1 MTAHPQPASRVRLY
15 IGAPVEH
22 TSERLVLQYVWDRLN
37 APNEW
42 AYIFANVAV
51 GGRQVDLVVATAET
65 TLLIEAKDYHLP
77 VQGEIN
83 GRWAQEGAFGSRP
96 VTNGYQQALGA
107 KNALRDFMHTIES
120 VHEYPNAMVVAVS
133 GIPGASKLTKGD
145 YKVCVGDMHDL
156 GGLMGLKS
164 GATWDTR
171 TWDRFAKSLSLE
183 LVPDVA
189 AAMHSDAHASEEL
202 LAKYL
207 AAFETCFAPYAQR
220 LLDDVYDFRKGEL
233 HTRDATQAV
242 LDCPSAVLIK
252 GPSGCGKTLLARS
265 IAVGAVAQG
274 YVPLLI
280 SANAFNGRLQD
291 ALNAEATL
299 LDTSSARDILRAS
312 RIRSKPLILLIDGFN
327 ECPPSLQDLLLRSV
341 RAFSSRYQARIAI
354 TTQTTPGRMDLLSS
368 ETLKVRPPS
377 TGLKERLANHNLAT
391 GDESVSQ
398 LLRTARSGLEA
409 VLVGEAGSV
418 LPAGASRFALFDAFA
433 RVKLGP
439 LASEGVSLLCDF
451 AGALIANACFGLSV
465 RQFDRL
471 VAAGK
476 YARDVRDVVDRSG
489 LLERRGDRVTFIH
502 ELFLES
508 FTAEYA
514 LRNTTLTA
522 MSLQAA
528 LQLPRY
534 ESSKEFIVGGLEA
547 DTLLHQ
553 FLSSCSDPEVL
564 RACAEGTC
572 GKAAQEWVAQGLRD
586 FIATMTRETEGIA
599 FEMSDRGFQ
608 GFELLPETIMMSPT
622 SSTLVPSMWRLLLQG
637 EFLPEMMTALAS
649 MDAAIDRSV
658 IAHRDAARERR
669 TSARSGIF
677 AEAYVGSRKAGVS
690 QIVGFLHSGGSFPRP
705 KAGPDF
711 PDALFSAWQ
720 AARTHGQFYFLLGL
734 SKFSEIEPRI
744 AQYFAP
750 LVKSIRRLPYH
761 LQLDVIDF
769 CLYMNDAAEPFRSQI
784 VEGLEEALDYIG
796 PIMNGLAFEALGRLG
811 ALDEAEHEYADTVQA
826 ELAEIFSSDEHQN
839 NVNAWSFFSRQFDH
853 PFSSVYCEAINDMSV
868 DVKLSLLKKASL
880 GAEPPYISFVGI
892 LLRELG
898 DIGDVSAVPGLM
910 RWASLP
916 EKTHFMPQDAVE
928 VFWEAH
934 KALGKVQA
942 NLPANRSE
950 GLTEVDR
957 AMQACADLYY
967 WASRPD
973 VTDAPNSPL
982 TSPARNALL
991 NQCTLSAAGALA
1003 LTSSGMLC
1011 NGGTRPS
1018 LAQVYPELAVAV
1030 SRSALRQPD
1039 AQLSYYEGTFL
1050 GGSDSICSSCLLVL
1064 GNFGESTDLAL
1075 VRSFHDHPSVG
1086 KAALSAIRALE
1097 SRTLNAS

>member
-1 MTAHPQPASRVRLY
+1 MTELPQPASKVRLY

-22 TSERLVLQYVWDRLN
+22 TSEQLVLQSVWDQLN
-37 APNEW
+37 VRNEW
-42 AYIFANVAV
+42 GYIFANVAI
-51 GGRQVDLVVATAET
+51 GGRQVDLLVATAET
-65 TLLIEAKDYHLP
+65 TLLIEAKDYHFP

-83 GRWAQEGAFGSRP
+83 GRWVQEGAFGVRT

-107 KNALRDFMHTIES
+107 KNALRDFMHTVAS
-120 VHEYPNAMVVAVS
+120 VHEYPNAMVVAAS
-133 GIPGASKLTKGD
+133 GIPGSSKLTTGD
-145 YKVCVGDMHDL
+145 YKVRIGDLQDL

-164 GATWDTR
+164 GATWNAR
-171 TWDRFAKSLSLE
+171 TWARFAELLSLE

-189 AAMHSDAHASEEL
+189 AAMHSDVRASDEL

-207 AAFETCFAPYAQR
+207 AAFEACFAPYAHT
-220 LLDDVYDFRKGEL
+220 LLDDVYDFRNGEL
-233 HTRDATQAV
+233 HTYDATHAV

-265 IAVGAVAQG
+265 VAVGAVARG
-274 YVPLLI
+274 YVPLLL
-280 SANAFNGRLQD
+280 SANTFNGRLQD
-291 ALNAEATL
+291 ALNAEAAL
-299 LDTSSARDILRAS
+299 LDTSSAREILRAS

-327 ECPPSLQDLLLRSV
+327 ECPPRLQDLLLRSV
-341 RAFSSRYQARIAI
+341 HAFSSRYHARIVI
-354 TTQTTPGRMDLLSS
+354 TTQMIPRRIDLLRS
-368 ETLKVRPPS
+368 ETLTIRPPS
-377 TGLKERLANHNLAT
+377 IALKGRLAKHNLAI

-409 VLVGEAGSV
+409 VLVGEAGSL
-418 LPAGASRFALFDAFA
+418 LPAGASRFALFDAFS
-433 RVKLGP
+433 RVKLGS
-439 LASEGVSLLCDF
+439 LASEGVSLLSDF
-451 AGALIANACFGLSV
+451 AGALIASASFGLSV

-471 VAAGK
+471 AATRK
-476 YARDVRDVVDRSG
+476 YARDVRDAVDQSG

-514 LRNTTLTA
+514 IRNTMLTA
-522 MSLQAA
+522 ESLQAA

-534 ESSKEFIVGGLEA
+534 ESSKEFIVGGLED

-553 FLSSCSDPEVL
+553 FLSSCSNPEVL
-564 RACAEGTC
+564 RACADGTC
-572 GKAAQEWVAQGLRD
+572 GRAAQEWATQGLRH
-586 FIATMTRETEGIA
+586 FISTMTSEAEGIA

-608 GFELLPETIMMSPT
+608 GFAILPETIMMSPT
-622 SSTLVPSMWRLLLQG
+622 SKTFVPSMWRLLLQG

-649 MDAAIDRSV
+649 MDAAIERSV
-658 IAHRDAARERR
+658 VGHRDAAREKRV
-669 TSARSGIF
+669 SARSGIF

-690 QIVGFLHSGGSFPRP
+690 QVVSFIHSGGGFPRP
-705 KAGPDF
+705 AAGPDF
-711 PDALFSAWQ
+711 HGALFSAWQ

-734 SKFSEIEPRI
+734 SKSAEIESRI
-744 AQYFAP
+744 ARYFAP
-750 LVKSIRRLPYH
+750 LVKSMRRLPYH

-769 CLYMNDAAEPFRSQI
+769 CLYMDDAAEPFRSQI
-784 VEGLEEALDYIG
+784 IEGLEEALDYIG
-796 PIMNGLAFEALGRLG
+796 PIMNGLVFEALGRLG
-811 ALDEAEHEYADTVQA
+811 ALDEAEYEYEDTVRA
-826 ELAEIFSSDEHQN
+826 ELAAIFFSDDHDS

-853 PFSSVYCEAINDMSV
+853 PFSSAYCEVINDMPLH
-868 DVKLSLLKKASL
+868 VKLSLLKKASL
-880 GAEPPYISFVGI
+880 GAEPPYISFVAI

-898 DIGDVSAVPGLM
+898 DAGDVSATPGLL
-910 RWASLP
+910 RWTSLP

-967 WASRPD
+967 WVSRPD

-982 TSPARNALL
+982 TSSARNTLL
-991 NQCTLSAAGALA
+991 NQCTRSAAGALA

-1018 LAQVYPELAVAV
+1018 LAQVYPDLAVAI
-1030 SRSALRQPD
+1030 SRGALRQPD
-1039 AQLSYYEGTFL
+1039 AQLSYYEGPFL
-1050 GGSDSICSSCLLVL
+1050 GGTDSICSFCLLVL

-1075 VRSFHDHPSVG
+1075 VRSFHDHPSLG
-1086 KAALSAIRALE
+1086 KTALSAIRLLE
-1097 SRTLNAS
+1097 TRTLYAS

>member
-1 MTAHPQPASRVRLY
+1 MTAHPQPAPKVRLY
-15 IGAPVEH
+15 IGASVEH
-22 TSERLVLQYVWDRLN
+22 TSEQLVLQRVWDQLN
-37 APNEW
+37 ARNEW
-42 AYIFANVAV
+42 AYIFANVAL

-77 VQGEIN
+77 VLGEIN
-83 GRWAQEGAFGSRP
+83 GRWAQKGAFGSRP

-107 KNALRDFMHTIES
+107 KNALRDFMRTIGS
-120 VHEYPNAMVVAVS
+120 VHEYPNAMVVVAS
-133 GIPGASKLTKGD
+133 GIPCSSKLTKGD
-145 YKVCVGDMHDL
+145 YKVRVGDMQDL
-156 GGLMGLKS
+156 GDLMCLKS
-164 GATWDTR
+164 GATWDAR
-171 TWDRFAKSLSLE
+171 TWDRFSKSLSLE

-189 AAMHSDAHASEEL
+189 AAMHSDARASEEL

-207 AAFETCFAPYAQR
+207 AASEACFAPYAQR
-220 LLDDVYDFRKGEL
+220 ILDDVYDFRNVEL
-233 HTRDATQAV
+233 HTHDATQAV
-242 LDCPSAVLIK
+242 LDCPSAILIK

-265 IAVGAVAQG
+265 LAVGAVARG
-274 YVPLLI
+274 YVPILI

-291 ALNAEATL
+291 VLNAEAAL

-327 ECPPSLQDLLLRSV
+327 ECPQGLQDLLLRSV

-354 TTQTTPGRMDLLSS
+354 TTQMTPGRMDLLTS
-368 ETLKVRPPS
+368 EILKVRPPS

-409 VLVGEAGSV
+409 VLVGEVGGV

-433 RVKLGP
+433 RVKLGA

-451 AGALIANACFGLSV
+451 TGVLIANASFGLSV

-476 YARDVRDVVDRSG
+476 YARDVRDAVDQSG

-514 LRNTTLTA
+514 LRNTLQTA
-522 MSLQAA
+522 ESLQAA

-534 ESSKEFIVGGLEA
+534 ESSKEFIVGGLED

-553 FLSSCSDPEVL
+553 FLASCSDPEIL
-564 RACAEGTC
+564 RACSDGTC
-572 GKAAQEWVAQGLRD
+572 GKAAQEWVTQGLRH

-608 GFELLPETIMMSPT
+608 GFAILPETMMMSPT
-622 SSTLVPSMWRLLLQG
+622 SSTLVPSMLRLLLQG
-637 EFLPEMMTALAS
+637 EFLPEMMAALAS

-658 IAHRDAARERR
+658 VAYRDAAREKRI
-669 TSARSGIF
+669 SARSGIF
-677 AEAYVGSRKAGVS
+677 AEAYVSSRKAGVS
-690 QIVGFLHSGGSFPRP
+690 QVVGFLHSGGGFPRP

-711 PDALFSAWQ
+711 ADALFSAWQ
-720 AARTHGQFYFLLGL
+720 AARTHGQFYFLVGL
-734 SKFSEIEPRI
+734 SKFAEIGPRI

-750 LVKSIRRLPYH
+750 LVKSMRGLPYH

-769 CLYMNDAAEPFRSQI
+769 CLYMHDAAEPFRSQI
-784 VEGLEEALDYIG
+784 VEGLEKALDYLG
-796 PIMNGLAFEALGRLG
+796 PIMNGLVFEALGQLG

-826 ELAEIFSSDEHQN
+826 ELAAIFSSDDHDN

-853 PFSSVYCEAINDMSV
+853 PFSSAYCEAINDMPE
-868 DVKLSLLKKASL
+868 DVKLSLLNKASL
-880 GAEPPYISFVGI
+880 GAEPPYISFLGI

-898 DIGDVSAVPGLM
+898 DAGDVSAASGLM
-910 RWASLP
+910 RWTSLP

-942 NLPANRSE
+942 NLPANGSE
-950 GLTEVDR
+950 GLTEADR
-957 AMQACADLYY
+957 AMQACAELYY

-973 VTDAPNSPL
+973 VIDAPNSPL
-982 TSPARNALL
+982 TEPARNALL
-991 NQCTLSAAGALA
+991 CHCTHSAAGALK
-1003 LTSSGMLC
+1003 LTSPWLLW
-1011 NGGTRPS
+1011 NDGTRPA
-1018 LAQVYPELAVAV
+1018 LTQVYPDLAVAI
-1030 SRSALRQPD
+1030 SRAALLRPD

-1050 GGSDSICSSCLLVL
+1050 GGTDSICIFCLQIL
-1064 GNFGESTDLAL
+1064 GSFGESTDLAL

-1097 SRTLNAS
+1097 SRTLYAL

>member
-1 MTAHPQPASRVRLY
+1 MTAHPQPASKVHIY
-15 IGAPVEH
+15 IGALVEH
-22 TSERLVLQYVWDRLN
+22 TSEQLVLQRVWDQLN
-37 APNEW
+37 AGNGW
-42 AYIFANVAV
+42 AYIFANVTV

-107 KNALRDFMHTIES
+107 KNALRDFMHTIGS
-120 VHEYPNAMVVAVS
+120 VHEYPNAMVVAAS
-133 GIPGASKLTKGD
+133 GIPGSSKLTKGD
-145 YKVCVGDMHDL
+145 YKVRVGDMRDL
-156 GGLMGLKS
+156 SGVMGLKS
-164 GATWDTR
+164 GATWDAC

-189 AAMHSDAHASEEL
+189 AAMHPDARASEEM

-207 AAFETCFAPYAQR
+207 AAFEAWLAPFAQR
-220 LLDDVYDFRKGEL
+220 RLDDVYDFRTGDL
-233 HTRDATQAV
+233 YTRDAPQAV
-242 LDCPSAVLIK
+242 LDCPSAVLIN

-265 IAVGAVAQG
+265 VAVGAVARG
-274 YVPLLI
+274 YVPLII

-291 ALNAEATL
+291 ALNAEAAL

-354 TTQTTPGRMDLLSS
+354 TTQMKPGRMDLLSS

-377 TGLKERLANHNLAT
+377 TGLKERLAKHNLET
-391 GDESVSQ
+391 GNESVSQ

-433 RVKLGP
+433 RIKLGT
-439 LASEGVSLLCDF
+439 LASEGVSLLCGF
-451 AGALIANACFGLSV
+451 AGALIANASFGLSV

-471 VAAGK
+471 AAAGR
-476 YARDVRDVVDRSG
+476 YARDVREAVDQSG

-508 FTAEYA
+508 FTAEYT
-514 LRNTTLTA
+514 LRNTILTA
-522 MSLQAA
+522 ESLGEA
-528 LQLPRY
+528 LQLPRF
-534 ESSKEFIVGGLEA
+534 ESTKEFIVGGLED
-547 DTLLHQ
+547 DTLLHR
-553 FLSSCSDPEVL
+553 FLSACSDPEIL
-564 RACAEGTC
+564 SACADGTC
-572 GKAAQEWVAQGLRD
+572 GKAAQEWATQGLRH

-608 GFELLPETIMMSPT
+608 GFAILSETIMMSPT
-622 SSTLVPSMWRLLLQG
+622 SSTLVPSMSRLLMQG

-658 IAHRDAARERR
+658 VAHRDAAREKRI
-669 TSARSGIF
+669 SARSGIF

-690 QIVGFLHSGGSFPRP
+690 QVVYFLHSGGGFPRP
-705 KAGPDF
+705 KAGPGF

-720 AARTHGQFYFLLGL
+720 AASTHGQFYFLLGL
-734 SKFSEIEPRI
+734 SKFTEIGPRL

-750 LVKSIRRLPYH
+750 LIRSMRSLPYH
-761 LQLDVIDF
+761 LQLDVINF
-769 CLYMNDAAEPFRSQI
+769 CLCMDDAAEPYRSEI
-784 VEGLEEALDYIG
+784 VESLEEALDYIG
-796 PIMNGLAFEALGRLG
+796 PMMNGLVFEALGRLG
-811 ALDEAEHEYADTVQA
+811 ALDEAEHEYADTVRA
-826 ELAEIFSSDEHQN
+826 ELAEILSSDDHDN
-839 NVNAWSFFSRQFDH
+839 DVNACNFFLRQFDH
-853 PFSSVYCEAINDMSV
+853 PFSSAYCEAINDMSV
-868 DVKLSLLKKASL
+868 DEKLSLLKKASH
-880 GAEPPYISFVGI
+880 GAEPPYISFLGI
-892 LLRELG
+892 ALRELG
-898 DIGDVSAVPGLM
+898 DLGDVSAAPGLM
-910 RWASLP
+910 RWTSLP

-942 NLPANRSE
+942 NLPANRRE
-950 GLTEVDR
+950 GLTEADR

-982 TSPARNALL
+982 TEPARNALL
-991 NQCTLSAAGALA
+991 NQCTHSAAGALK
-1003 LTSSGMLC
+1003 LTSPWMLW
-1011 NGGTRPS
+1011 NDGTRPS
-1018 LAQVYPELAVAV
+1018 LTQVYPDLAAAI
-1030 SRSALRQPD
+1030 SRAALRQPD
-1039 AQLSYYEGTFL
+1039 AQHSYYEGTFL
-1050 GGSDSICSSCLLVL
+1050 GGTDSICKFCLQVL
-1064 GNFGESTDLAL
+1064 GSCGESTDLAL

-1086 KAALSAIRALE
+1086 KAALSAIRTLE
-1097 SRTLNAS
+1097 SRTLYGL

>member
-1 MTAHPQPASRVRLY
+1 MTAPPQPASKVRLY

-22 TSERLVLQYVWDRLN
+22 TSEQLVLQRIWDQLN
-37 APNEW
+37 ARTEW
-42 AYIFANVAV
+42 AYIFANVAI
-51 GGRQVDLVVATAET
+51 GSRQVDLVVATAET

-83 GRWAQEGAFGSRP
+83 GRWVQEGAFGFRT

-107 KNALRDFMHTIES
+107 KNALRDFMHTIGS
-120 VHEYPNAMVVAVS
+120 VHEYPNAMVVAAS
-133 GIPGASKLTKGD
+133 GIPGSSKLTKGD
-145 YKVCVGDMHDL
+145 YKVRVGDLHDL

-164 GATWDTR
+164 GATWDAG
-171 TWDRFAKSLSLE
+171 TWDQFAKSLSLQ

-189 AAMHSDAHASEEL
+189 AAIHLDARASDEL

-207 AAFETCFAPYAQR
+207 AAFEAYFAPYAQR

-233 HTRDATQAV
+233 HTDDATHAV
-242 LDCPSAVLIK
+242 LDCPSAVLIQ

-265 IAVGAVAQG
+265 VAVGAVARG
-274 YVPLLI
+274 YVPLLL
-280 SANAFNGRLQD
+280 SANTFNGRLQD
-291 ALNAEATL
+291 ALNAEAAL

-327 ECPPSLQDLLLRSV
+327 ECPPRLQDFLLRSV

-354 TTQTTPGRMDLLSS
+354 TTQMMPGRIDLLSS

-377 TGLKERLANHNLAT
+377 IALKERLANHNLVT
-391 GDESVSQ
+391 GDENVSQ

-409 VLVGEAGSV
+409 VLVGVAGSL
-418 LPAGASRFALFDAFA
+418 LPAGASRFALFDAFS
-433 RVKLGP
+433 RVKLGA

-451 AGALIANACFGLSV
+451 AGALIANASFGLSV

-471 VAAGK
+471 VATRK
-476 YARDVRDVVDRSG
+476 YARDVRDAVDQSG
-489 LLERRGDRVTFIH
+489 LLERRGDRMTFIH

-514 LRNTTLTA
+514 IRNTMLTA
-522 MSLQAA
+522 ESLQAA

-534 ESSKEFIVGGLEA
+534 ESSKAFIVGGLES

-564 RACAEGTC
+564 RACADGTC
-572 GKAAQEWVAQGLRD
+572 GRAAQEWATQGLRH
-586 FIATMTRETEGIA
+586 FITTMTRETEGIA

-608 GFELLPETIMMSPT
+608 GFAILPETIMMGPT
-622 SSTLVPSMWRLLLQG
+622 SDTLVPSMWRLLLQG

-649 MDAAIDRSV
+649 MDAAIERSV
-658 IAHRDAARERR
+658 VAHRNAAREKRV
-669 TSARSGIF
+669 SASSGIF

-690 QIVGFLHSGGSFPRP
+690 QVVGFIHSGGFPRP

-711 PDALFSAWQ
+711 HDALFSAWQ
-720 AARTHGQFYFLLGL
+720 AAHTHGQFYFLIGL
-734 SKFSEIEPRI
+734 SKFAEIESRI

-750 LVKSIRRLPYH
+750 LVKSMRRLPYH

-769 CLYMNDAAEPFRSQI
+769 CLYVNDAPEPFRSQI

-796 PIMNGLAFEALGRLG
+796 PIMNGLVFEALGRLG

-826 ELAEIFSSDEHQN
+826 ELVEIISRDDHDN
-839 NVNAWSFFSRQFDH
+839 NVNAWTFFSRQFDH
-853 PFSSVYCEAINDMSV
+853 PFSSAYCEAINGMPLE
-868 DVKLSLLKKASL
+868 VKLGLLKKASL

-898 DIGDVSAVPGLM
+898 DAGDVSAVPGIMPWTL
-910 RWASLP
+910 LP
-916 EKTHFMPQDAVE
+916 DKKHFMPQDAVE

-934 KALGKVQA
+934 KALGKVLA

-967 WASRPD
+967 WVSRPD

-982 TSPARNALL
+982 TLPARNTLL
-991 NQCTLSAAGALA
+991 KQCTLSAAGALA
-1003 LTSSGMLC
+1003 LTSSMILS
-1011 NGGTRPS
+1011 NSGTRPS
-1018 LAQVYPELAVAV
+1018 LAQAYPDLAIAI
-1030 SRSALRQPD
+1030 SRGALRQPD
-1039 AQLSYYEGTFL
+1039 AQLSYYEETCL
-1050 GGSDSICSSCLLVL
+1050 GGKDSICSFCLLVL
-1064 GNFGESTDLAL
+1064 GSFGESTDLAL

-1097 SRTLNAS
+1097 SRTLYAS